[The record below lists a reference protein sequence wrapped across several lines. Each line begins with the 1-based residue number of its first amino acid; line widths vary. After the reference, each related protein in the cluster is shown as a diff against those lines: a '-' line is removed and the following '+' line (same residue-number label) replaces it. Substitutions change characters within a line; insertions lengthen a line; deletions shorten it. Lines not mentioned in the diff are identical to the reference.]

1 MQELSPKLVAE
12 LASVAYQAMAPLNN
26 GKLRLDT
33 SQDID
38 THFTFNISSKAVN
51 GTSGGY
57 VAKVK
62 NQKTGFALIG
72 QGKSTQYKDDIVI
85 AVRGTNFVSLNDL
98 STDARASTSSTERGA
113 LVHAGFNSVF
123 ESMKKELLPYINML
137 PANATLHCV
146 GHSLGGAIAALIADW
161 AKQKILNV
169 KLYSIG
175 APKVGF
181 ADFALK
187 HTNSLGQENIFRCTK
202 GCDPVPMVPVW
213 PFVHAPYNG
222 YEYRVD
228 NSGFINP
235 IKHRVKYYMQDMK
248 SNDWNSYQRKMSFN
262 SHKRV
267 TLDVRLS
274 HQVSRDLFWMNRLSE
289 ALLTLLRQLGH
300 GIASRLQ
307 SGIANGLNF
316 YDQIAMVLSD
326 VTLHNATFTGQL
338 HGLLAHMLVF
348 AGHAT
353 RKVETLS
360 YEFIRWVFEK
370 TIQVVNRLARE
381 ALN

>member
-1 MQELSPKLVAE
+1 MGTLSPNMVVELS
-12 LASVAYQAMAPLNN
+12 SIAYSTLQM
-26 GKLRLDT
+26 KKQKRFSFDT
-33 SQDID
+33 SKSLSN
-38 THFTFNISSKAVN
+38 HFNFDSFSKPVM
-51 GTSGGY
+51 GTSGGF
-57 VAKVK
+57 VAKAR
-62 NQKTGFALIG
+62 NQQTGFALVG
-72 QGKSTQYKDDIVI
+72 QGKSQEYKNDIVI
-85 AVRGTNFVSLNDL
+85 AVRGTNFASLNDL

-123 ESMKKELLPYINML
+123 ESMKTELSKYINL
-137 PANATLHCV
+137 VPANATLHCV
-146 GHSLGGAIAALIADW
+146 GHSLGGAIATLIADW
-161 AKQKILNV
+161 AKQRLANV

-187 HTNSLGQENIFRCTK
+187 STNSLGQENIFRCTK

-228 NSGFINP
+228 NSGFVNP

-248 SNDWNSYQRKMSFN
+248 SNDWHSYQRKVSFN

-267 TLDVRLS
+267 TLDARLS

-289 ALLTLLRQLGH
+289 ALLTLLRQLGN
-300 GIASRLQ
+300 GVAARIQ
-307 SGIANGLNF
+307 SGISNGLNF

-338 HGLLAHMLVF
+338 NGLLAHMLVF
-348 AGHAT
+348 AGHASH
-353 RKVETLS
+353 KVKTLS
-360 YEFIRWVFEK
+360 YDFIKWVFEQTIK
-370 TIQVVNRLARE
+370 TVNRLARE

>member
-1 MQELSPKLVAE
+1 MGSLTPQLVAE
-12 LASVAYQAMAPLNN
+12 LSNVAYQATNN
-26 GKLRLDT
+26 STGFFRVALTQNL
-33 SQDID
+33 SN
-38 THFTFNISSKAVN
+38 HFNFNSFTKPVM
-51 GTSGGY
+51 GTSGGF
-57 VAKVK
+57 VAKAK
-62 NQKTGFALIG
+62 NQQTGFALVG
-72 QGKSTQYKDDIVI
+72 QGKSEEYRNDIVI
-85 AVRGTNFVSLNDL
+85 AVRGTNFASLNDL

-123 ESMKKELLPYINML
+123 ESMKTELSEYINL
-137 PANATLHCV
+137 VPANATLHCV
-146 GHSLGGAIAALIADW
+146 GHSLGGAIATLIADW
-161 AKQKILNV
+161 AKQRLLNV

-187 HTNSLGQENIFRCTK
+187 NTNSLGQENIFRCTK

-228 NSGFINP
+228 NSGFVNP
-235 IKHRVKYYMQDMK
+235 IKHKVKYYMQDME
-248 SNDWNSYQRKMSFN
+248 NTDWNTYQRKVSFN

-267 TLDVRLS
+267 TLDARLS

-289 ALLTLLRQLGH
+289 ALLTLLRQLGN
-300 GIASRLQ
+300 GIASRIQ

-338 HGLLAHMLVF
+338 NGLLAHMLVF
-348 AGHAT
+348 AGH
-353 RKVETLS
+353 KGHQIKTLTFD
-360 YEFIRWVFEK
+360 FIRWVFEQTIK
-370 TIQVVNRLARE
+370 TVNRLARE
-381 ALN
+381 ALS

>member
-1 MQELSPKLVAE
+1 MGFLTPN
-12 LASVAYQAMAPLNN
+12 LAVEFSDIAYQANNRISNGIFRVAASKNLSNHFDLNLST
-26 GKLRLDT
+26 KP
-33 SQDID
+33 IM
-38 THFTFNISSKAVN
+38 

-57 VAKVK
+57 VAKV
-62 NQKTGFALIG
+62 QGQETGFALIG
-72 QGKSTQYKDDIVI
+72 QGKSTQYKHDIVI
-85 AVRGTNFVSLNDL
+85 AVRGTNFTSLNDL

-123 ESMKKELLPYINML
+123 ESMKQELVQFINAV

-146 GHSLGGAIAALIADW
+146 GHSLGGAIATLIADW
-161 AKQKILNV
+161 AKQRLLNV
-169 KLYSIG
+169 KLYTIG

-181 ADFALK
+181 SDFALK

-202 GCDPVPMVPVW
+202 GCDPVPMVPVL

-228 NSGFINP
+228 NSGFVNP
-235 IKHRVKYYMQDMK
+235 IKHRVKYYAKDMK
-248 SNDWNSYQRKMSFN
+248 GSDWGTYQRKVSFH

-267 TLDVRLS
+267 TLDARLS

-300 GIASRLQ
+300 GIAARLQ
-307 SGIANGLNF
+307 SGISNGLTF
-316 YDQIAMVLSD
+316 YDQIAMVLAD
-326 VTLHNATFTGQL
+326 VSLHNATITGQL
-338 HGLLAHMLVF
+338 TGLLAHMLVF
-348 AGHAT
+348 AGYAG
-353 RKVETLS
+353 KKIEELS
-360 YEFIRWVFEK
+360 YEFIRWVLEK

-381 ALN
+381 ALS

>member
-1 MQELSPKLVAE
+1 MGTLSPNMVVELST
-12 LASVAYQAMAPLNN
+12 VAYAVQKTQKTKRFDFDVSKNLAN
-26 GKLRLDT
+26 
-33 SQDID
+33 
-38 THFTFNISSKAVN
+38 HFNFNSFSKPVM
-51 GTSGGY
+51 GTSGGF
-57 VAKVK
+57 VAKAK
-62 NQKTGFALIG
+62 NQQTGFALIG
-72 QGKSTQYKDDIVI
+72 QGKSEQYKDDIVI
-85 AVRGTNFVSLNDL
+85 AVRGTNFASLNDL

-123 ESMKKELLPYINML
+123 ESMKKELSPYINLL

-146 GHSLGGAIAALIADW
+146 GHSLGGAIATLIADW
-161 AKQKILNV
+161 AKQQLLNV

-228 NSGFINP
+228 NSGFVNP
-235 IKHRVKYYMQDMK
+235 IKHKVKYYMQDMK

-300 GIASRLQ
+300 GIASRIQ

-338 HGLLAHMLVF
+338 NGLLAHMLVF

-381 ALN
+381 ALS